1 MGAPPAES
9 MQGQE
14 SRASVHGKDPTGRRT
29 DRECERGA
37 GREGYRLLLLAASEN
52 DRCENPPEKSRESP

>member
-14 SRASVHGKDPTGRRT
+14 SRASVHGKEPTGRRA
-29 DRECERGA
+29 DRECERGG
-37 GREGYRLLLLAASEN
+37 GREGYRLRLPAAGGN
-52 DRCENPPEKSRESP
+52 DRWENPPEKVP